1 MSLLGYLAQEHIL
14 LPNQRK
20 ENDMDKLKF
29 VDGTI
34 IDIEEGATLSEVTH
48 IASNEANALYVC
60 GKVTAENVA
69 SLQFLH
75 GEAVT
80 GDYQNVVIA
89 APTTRED
96 GEGETVVVRM
106 HFREK
111 TDVELRLD
119 ALEEGQTVQDG
130 AIEDIGAVLSDMA
143 EG

>member
-1 MSLLGYLAQEHIL
+1 
-14 LPNQRK
+14 
-20 ENDMDKLKF
+20 MDKLKF
-29 VDGTI
+29 MDGTI
-34 IDIEEGATLSEVTH
+34 IEIEEGASLAEVTH

-80 GDYQNVVIA
+80 GDFQNVVIA

-96 GEGETVVVRM
+96 GENGAVIVRM

-111 TDVELRLD
+111 TDLELRMD
-119 ALEEGQTVQDG
+119 ALEVSQEIQDG
-130 AIEDIGAVLSDMA
+130 ALEDLGAAVSELT
-143 EG
+143 EV

>member
-1 MSLLGYLAQEHIL
+1 M
-14 LPNQRK
+14 
-20 ENDMDKLKF
+20 
-29 VDGTI
+29 DGTI
-34 IDIEEGATLSEVTH
+34 IDIEDGATLDNVAH

-60 GKVTAENVA
+60 GKVAPENVA

-96 GEGETVVVRM
+96 GEEGAVIVRM

>member
-1 MSLLGYLAQEHIL
+1 
-14 LPNQRK
+14 
-20 ENDMDKLKF
+20 MDKLKF
-29 VDGTI
+29 IDGTI
-34 IDIEEGATLSEVTH
+34 IDIEDGATLSEVTH
-48 IASNEANALYVC
+48 IATNEANAMYVC

-96 GEGETVVVRM
+96 GEEGAVIVRM

-119 ALEEGQTVQDG
+119 ALEEAQTVQDG
-130 AIEDIGAVLSDMA
+130 AIEDIGAVLSDIV
-143 EG
+143 EE

>member
-1 MSLLGYLAQEHIL
+1 
-14 LPNQRK
+14 
-20 ENDMDKLKF
+20 MDKLRF
-29 VDGTI
+29 MDGTEI
-34 IDIEEGATLSEVTH
+34 TIEDGATLSEVTH
-48 IASNEANALYVC
+48 IATNEANALYVC
-60 GKVTAENVA
+60 GKVTTENVT

-96 GEGETVVVRM
+96 GEGEAVIVRM

-111 TDVELRLD
+111 TDLEIRVD

>member
-1 MSLLGYLAQEHIL
+1 
-14 LPNQRK
+14 
-20 ENDMDKLKF
+20 MDKLKF

-34 IDIEEGATLSEVTH
+34 IEIEEGASLGEVTH
-48 IASNEANALYVC
+48 IATNEANAMYVC

-80 GDYQNVVIA
+80 GDYQNVIIT
-89 APTTRED
+89 APTTREN
-96 GEGETVVVRM
+96 GEGETVIVRM

-130 AIEDIGAVLSDMA
+130 AIEDIGAVLSDIA

>member
-1 MSLLGYLAQEHIL
+1 
-14 LPNQRK
+14 
-20 ENDMDKLKF
+20 MDKLKF

-34 IDIEEGATLSEVTH
+34 IDIEEGASLGEVTH
-48 IASNEANALYVC
+48 IATNEANAMYVC

-75 GEAVT
+75 GDAVT

-96 GEGETVVVRM
+96 GEGETVIVRM

-119 ALEEGQTVQDG
+119 ALEDGQTVQDG

>member
-1 MSLLGYLAQEHIL
+1 
-14 LPNQRK
+14 
-20 ENDMDKLKF
+20 MDKLKF
-29 VDGTI
+29 MDGTI
-34 IDIEEGATLSEVTH
+34 IDIEEGASLGEVTH
-48 IASNEANALYVC
+48 IATNEANAMYVC

-80 GDYQNVVIA
+80 GDYQNVIIA

-96 GEGETVVVRM
+96 GEEGAVIVRM

>member
-1 MSLLGYLAQEHIL
+1 
-14 LPNQRK
+14 
-20 ENDMDKLKF
+20 MDKLKF

-34 IDIEEGATLSEVTH
+34 IDIEDGATLSDVTH
-48 IASNEANALYVC
+48 IATNEANALYVC

-96 GEGETVVVRM
+96 GEESAVIVRM

-111 TDVELRLD
+111 NELELRVD
-119 ALEEGQTVQDG
+119 ALEESQEVQDG
-130 AIEDIGAVLSDMA
+130 AIEDIGLVLSDLA

>member
-1 MSLLGYLAQEHIL
+1 
-14 LPNQRK
+14 
-20 ENDMDKLKF
+20 MDKLKF

-34 IDIEEGATLSEVTH
+34 IDIGEGASLGEVTH
-48 IASNEANALYVC
+48 IATNEANALYVC
-60 GKVTAENVA
+60 GKVTAENV
-69 SLQFLH
+69 STLQFLH

-80 GDYQNVVIA
+80 GDYQNVIIA

-96 GEGETVVVRM
+96 GEGETVIVRM

-130 AIEDIGAVLSDMA
+130 AIEDIGAVLSDIV
-143 EG
+143 EE

>member
-1 MSLLGYLAQEHIL
+1 
-14 LPNQRK
+14 
-20 ENDMDKLKF
+20 MDKLKF
-29 VDGTI
+29 FDGTE
-34 IDIEEGATLSEVTH
+34 IEIEDGATLSDITH
-48 IASNEANALYVC
+48 IASNEANAMYVC
-60 GKVTAENVA
+60 GKVTAENVT

-75 GEAVT
+75 GDAVT

-96 GEGETVVVRM
+96 GENGAVIVRM

-111 TDVELRLD
+111 TDLEIRVD

>member
-1 MSLLGYLAQEHIL
+1 
-14 LPNQRK
+14 
-20 ENDMDKLKF
+20 MDKLKF

-34 IDIEEGATLSEVTH
+34 IDIEDGATLSEVTH
-48 IASNEANALYVC
+48 IASNEANALFVC
-60 GKVTAENVA
+60 GKVTADNVA

-80 GDYQNVVIA
+80 GDYQNVIIA

-96 GEGETVVVRM
+96 GEEGAVIVRM

-119 ALEEGQTVQDG
+119 ALEKGQTVQDG
-130 AIEDIGAVLSDMA
+130 AIEDIGAVLSDIV
-143 EG
+143 EE